1 MTGIETLA
9 EILTLE
15 PIEMNLFRGFSPTGG
30 PPRIFGGQVVAQA
43 LTAAYETVPERICH
57 SLHCYF
63 IHPGDPSVPI
73 LYEVDRARDGASFTT
88 RRVTAIQ
95 HGRQIFNLAA
105 SFHVME
111 HGIEHQSTM
120 PAVQPPNL
128 APPRPL
134 GPPSPGLDSQPAYR
148 PFQIRLVRPAEG
160 NTSSGDQ
167 AWMRARVGIG
177 DRPRMHQAALAYASD
192 LMLLGAAI
200 RPHDIDWGTPG
211 LQFASLD
218 HAIWFHR
225 PTDFNQWH
233 LYVQDSPSASGAR
246 GFTRGELFSQ
256 DGVLVASVA
265 QEGLIRL
272 PSQIRPSSV
281 PSETSTGRTTTKR
294 P

>member
-15 PIEMNLFRGFSPTGG
+15 PIEMNLFRGFSPSG
-30 PPRIFGGQVVAQA
+30 PPRIFGGQVVSQA

-63 IHPGDPSVPI
+63 IHPGDPTVPI

-95 HGRQIFNLAA
+95 HGRQIFNMAA
-105 SFHVME
+105 SFHVLE
-111 HGIEHQSTM
+111 HGVEHQLTM
-120 PAVQPPNL
+120 PAMRPPN
-128 APPRPL
+128 L
-134 GPPSPGLDSQPAYR
+134 GPPSPLAALTPGLDPQPPHR
-148 PFQIRLVRPAEG
+148 PFQLRVVKSAEG
-160 NTSSGDQ
+160 DGLSGDQ
-167 AWMRARVGIG
+167 TWMRARVEIG
-177 DRPRMHQAALAYASD
+177 DRPRVHQAALAYASD
-192 LMLLGAAI
+192 LMLLGAAM
-200 RPHDIDWGTPG
+200 RPHNLDFGMPG

-225 PTDFNQWH
+225 PTNFNQWH
-233 LYVQDSPSASGAR
+233 LYAQDSPSASGAR

-256 DGVLVASVA
+256 DGVLVASVV

-272 PSQIRPSSV
+272 PPQGRPSSA
-281 PSETSTGRTTTKR
+281 PSETSAGRTTTKR